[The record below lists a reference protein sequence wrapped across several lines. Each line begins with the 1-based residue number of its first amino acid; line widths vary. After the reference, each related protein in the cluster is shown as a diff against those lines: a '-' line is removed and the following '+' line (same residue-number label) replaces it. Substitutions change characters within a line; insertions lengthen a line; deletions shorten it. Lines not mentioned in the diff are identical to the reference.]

1 MSVTQ
6 TNSTDTTTQ
15 AIVLPDHVRL
25 IMFSVRDNLI
35 TDETG
40 SYLPYGVST
49 RNLNGFQIDVMKS
62 STRKP
67 FTMVISVVG
76 HELSMTCH
84 YDSLEQL
91 ESGID
96 YATTRNMLN
105 SFLERSITGMQAT
118 IAKLAR
124 IAMNIE

>member
-1 MSVTQ
+1 MTVTQ
-6 TNSTDTTTQ
+6 ATSTDTTTQ

-25 IMFSVRDNLI
+25 IMFAVRDNLI

-49 RNLNGFQIDVMKS
+49 RNLNGFQIDVIKPND
-62 STRKP
+62 RIP
-67 FTMVISVVG
+67 FTMTISVVG

-84 YDSLEQL
+84 YDTVEELQN
-91 ESGID
+91 GIT
-96 YATTRNMLN
+96 YATTRNVLN
-105 SFLERSITGMQAT
+105 SFLEQSIAGMQAT